1 MINIKRKYNRDRCC
15 SSATYHV
22 QPGYLP
28 RPSIYAFITHYLT
41 SLSREI
47 TYFLYSFIGISMLAL
62 ASVEGYHGY
71 LMFVWMYG
79 LFVGGMEV
87 ALKVYCYERLRIK
100 QNARGWGF
108 IQGARA
114 LPTLIGLPIT
124 AHIADATGDPKA
136 GFYFSFSCCILSG
149 TILFL
154 MECFKGGQASSFY
167 GGSRMDLCKTDTN
180 MSLEMNGAG
189 LGPSVSQQGDPL
201 GPPLSRVPSSGL
213 AQGEVVI
220 PPASVMAS
228 NGHLKC
234 TCLPSIGSADTEIDE
249 NEKMKDGMAI
259 DAEPAGLDLAEV
271 SMAMAEVS
279 TASCNNS
286 KVHFNDEIEVVLEDK
301 QEEDDMIDLAE
312 ALYAAGVSPELLAAI
327 SEEDSDE
334 DRSDLHDVDE
344 EEVLGLMWSEYEPQM
359 EVMLIDDRLPAPPG
373 SPGPRLLTHSLSEPD
388 LLSIKLPHFSSRP
401 VAGIDPIRQLPVRRQ
416 KTWHQFNKPI
426 IRNSL
431 KRPASPQAAAAVPVL
446 LPGASFAE
454 EPEEATSFV

>member
-1 MINIKRKYNRDRCC
+1 
-15 SSATYHV
+15 
-22 QPGYLP
+22 
-28 RPSIYAFITHYLT
+28 
-41 SLSREI
+41 
-47 TYFLYSFIGISMLAL
+47 MLAL

-124 AHIADATGDPKA
+124 AHIAEATGDPKA

-201 GPPLSRVPSSGL
+201 GVAPLSRVPSSGL
-213 AQGEVVI
+213 AQGEVVM

-234 TCLPSIGSADTEIDE
+234 TCLPSIGAADSEIDE
-249 NEKMKDGMAI
+249 AEKMKDGGMAI
-259 DAEPAGLDLAEV
+259 DAEPEAGMDLAEV

-286 KVHFNDEIEVVLEDK
+286 KVHFNDEIEVVLEEEQEGRDQGRD

-312 ALYAAGVSPELLAAI
+312 ALYAAGVRPDSLAAI

-334 DRSDLHDVDE
+334 DRSDLQDVDE

-373 SPGPRLLTHSLSEPD
+373 SPGPPRLLTHSLSEPD

-401 VAGIDPIRQLPVRRQ
+401 VAGGIDPIRQLPVRRQ

-431 KRPASPQAAAAVPVL
+431 KRPASPPAAAAVPVL

-454 EPEEATSFV
+454 EQPEVTSNEEATSFV